1 MGATVN
7 DDVTEPAGCGQPF
20 MSQEHGGYDCRRQK
34 KHGMGDNRESKT
46 CIIANSDVPIAD
58 GAAGTAM
65 AKNVVPMITS
75 VAVIG
80 EMSRL
85 TARVIIQAE
94 MPSRSQ

>member
-1 MGATVN
+1 MIVGGRKNTAWAITAYPKPGALEN
-7 DDVTEPAGCGQPF
+7 P
-20 MSQEHGGYDCRRQK
+20 
-34 KHGMGDNRESKT
+34 NISKS
-46 CIIANSDVPIAD
+46 CILENSNVPIAD

-85 TARVIIQAE
+85 TARGIIQAE

>member
-1 MGATVN
+1 MIVGGRKNTAWAITAYPK
-7 DDVTEPAGCGQPF
+7 PASLETP
-20 MSQEHGGYDCRRQK
+20 
-34 KHGMGDNRESKT
+34 NISKT

-85 TARVIIQAE
+85 TAIVIIQAE

>member
-1 MGATVN
+1 
-7 DDVTEPAGCGQPF
+7 
-20 MSQEHGGYDCRRQK
+20 
-34 KHGMGDNRESKT
+34 
-46 CIIANSDVPIAD
+46 VPIAD

-65 AKNVVPMITS
+65 AKNIVPMITS

-94 MPSRSQ
+94 MPTRSQ

>member
-1 MGATVN
+1 MIEGGSKNTAWAIIACPK
-7 DDVTEPAGCGQPF
+7 PASLETP
-20 MSQEHGGYDCRRQK
+20 
-34 KHGMGDNRESKT
+34 NISKT
-46 CIIANSDVPIAD
+46 CIIANSNVPIAD
-58 GAAGTAM
+58 GEAGTAM

-94 MPSRSQ
+94 MPSKSQ